1 MNMTL
6 KPAFG
11 LSGSTLKVIA
21 MISMVID
28 HIALYLMDDSTVLYE
43 TMRCIG
49 RIAFPVFAFL
59 IAEGFIHTRSRY
71 RYFFTLLG
79 FAVISE
85 VPWYLLN
92 GADGTHNVMF
102 TLALGVATLMV
113 LENLLQRS
121 MVLGFLWTHGMAGLA
136 SWLGVD
142 YEWRGIIVIVIF
154 YLFNVYGHS
163 FPYSRGMQF
172 FCIFVLMMHY
182 GMIGTVIACMFL
194 YLYNGTRGFIKAHKG
209 KYVFYMFYP
218 IHLLII
224 YEILIFQNTIIVER
238 FFYNKNYLTTYFIST
253 YNYMI

>member
-11 LSGSTLKVIA
+11 LSGSALKIIA

-28 HIALYLMDDSTVLYE
+28 HVALYLMDDSTVLYE

-71 RYFFTLLG
+71 RYFFSLQA

-85 VPWYLLN
+85 KPWYLLN
-92 GADGTHNVMF
+92 GADGTHNVRF

-121 MVLGFLWTHGMAGLA
+121 LVLGFLWTLGMAGLA
-136 SWLGVD
+136 FWLGVD
-142 YEWRGIIVIVIF
+142 YEWRGILVIVIF
-154 YLFNVYGHS
+154 YLFNGYSHS

-172 FCIFVLMMHY
+172 FCTFAFMMQY
-182 GMIGTVIACMFL
+182 GVIGVVMACMII
-194 YLYNGTRGFIKAHKG
+194 YLYDGTRGFVQGSIA
-209 KYVFYMFYP
+209 KYGFYAFYP
-218 IHLLII
+218 IHL
-224 YEILIFQNTIIVER
+224 
-238 FFYNKNYLTTYFIST
+238 FFLSIC
-253 YNYMI
+253 

>member
-1 MNMTL
+1 MNLTL
-6 KPAFG
+6 KPEFG
-11 LSGSTLKVIA
+11 LSGSALKVIA

-28 HIALYLMDDSTVLYE
+28 HIALYMMEHGTVLYE
-43 TMRCIG
+43 TMRCVG

-85 VPWYLLN
+85 IPWYLLN

-121 MVLGFLWTHGMAGLA
+121 MVLGFFWTLGMAGLA

-163 FPYSRGMQF
+163 FSYSRGMQF
-172 FCIFVLMMHY
+172 FCTFVFMMHY
-182 GMIGTVIACMFL
+182 GVIGAVMSCMII
-194 YLYNGTRGFIKAHKG
+194 YLYDGTRGFVQGSIA
-209 KYVFYMFYP
+209 KYGFYAFYP
-218 IHLLII
+218 VHF
-224 YEILIFQNTIIVER
+224 ILFIQICER
-238 FFYNKNYLTTYFIST
+238 SFPGILMFKL
-253 YNYMI
+253 

>member
-6 KPAFG
+6 KPEFG
-11 LSGSTLKVIA
+11 LSGSALKVIA

-28 HIALYLMDDSTVLYE
+28 HVALYLMEHGTVLYG

-59 IAEGFIHTRSRY
+59 IAEGFIHTKSRY

-85 VPWYLLN
+85 IPWYLLN

-121 MVLGFLWTHGMAGLA
+121 IVLGFLWTLGMSGLA

-142 YEWRGIIVIVIF
+142 YEWRGILVIVIF
-154 YLFNVYGHS
+154 YLFNGHGHS
-163 FPYSRGMQF
+163 FPYSKDMQF
-172 FCIFVLMMHY
+172 FCTFALMMHY
-182 GMIGTVIACMFL
+182 GIIGAVMAYMII
-194 YLYNGTRGFIKAHKG
+194 YLYDGTRGFIQVSIA
-209 KYVFYMFYP
+209 KYGFYAFYP
-218 IHLLII
+218 AHF
-224 YEILIFQNTIIVER
+224 IL
-238 FFYNKNYLTTYFIST
+238 FI
-253 YNYMI
+253 

>member
-11 LSGSTLKVIA
+11 LSGSALKVIA

-28 HIALYLMDDSTVLYE
+28 HIALYLLEHGTVLYE

-85 VPWYLLN
+85 IPWYLLN

-102 TLALGVATLMV
+102 TLALGVVTLMV

-121 MVLGFLWTHGMAGLA
+121 LAQGFLWTLGMAGLA
-136 SWLGVD
+136 SWLSVD
-142 YEWRGIIVIVIF
+142 YEWMGILIIVIF
-154 YLFNVYGHS
+154 YIFNGYGHS
-163 FPYSRGMQF
+163 FPYSKGMQF
-172 FCIFVLMMHY
+172 FCTFTLMMHY
-182 GMIGTVIACMFL
+182 EVIGAVMACIFL
-194 YLYNGTRGFIKAHKG
+194 YLYNGKRGFIQG
-209 KYVFYMFYP
+209 SIVKYGFYAFYP
-218 IHLLII
+218 IHLV
-224 YEILIFQNTIIVER
+224 FV
-238 FFYNKNYLTTYFIST
+238 LTVL
-253 YNYMI
+253 

>member
-28 HIALYLMDDSTVLYE
+28 HIALYLMEHGTVLYE

-59 IAEGFIHTRSRY
+59 IAEGFIHTKSRY
-71 RYFFTLLG
+71 RYFFTLLD

-85 VPWYLLN
+85 IPWYMLN

-121 MVLGFLWTHGMAGLA
+121 MVLGFLFTVSMAGLA

-142 YEWRGIIVIVIF
+142 YEWRGILVIVIS
-154 YLFNVYGHS
+154 YLYNTYAHF

-172 FCIFVLMMHY
+172 FCTFTLTMHY
-182 GMIGTVIACMFL
+182 GVIGAVMACMFL
-194 YLYNGTRGFIKAHKG
+194 YLYNGKRGFIKAHKG

-224 YEILIFQNTIIVER
+224 YEILIFQNTIIVEI
-238 FFYNKNYLTTYFIST
+238 FFIIKI
-253 YNYMI
+253 I

>member
-11 LSGSTLKVIA
+11 LSGSALKVIA

-28 HIALYLMDDSTVLYE
+28 HIALYLMEYGTVLYE

-59 IAEGFIHTRSRY
+59 ITEGFIHTRSRY

-85 VPWYLLN
+85 IPWYLLN

-121 MVLGFLWTHGMAGLA
+121 MVLGFLWTLGMAGLT

-142 YEWRGIIVIVIF
+142 YEWRGILVIVIS
-154 YLFNVYGHS
+154 YLYNTYAHF

-172 FCIFVLMMHY
+172 FCTFVFMMQY
-182 GMIGTVIACMFL
+182 GVIGVVMACMII
-194 YLYNGTRGFIKAHKG
+194 YLYDGTRGFVQGSIA
-209 KYVFYMFYP
+209 KYGFYAFYP
-218 IHLLII
+218 IHL
-224 YEILIFQNTIIVER
+224 
-238 FFYNKNYLTTYFIST
+238 FFLSIC
-253 YNYMI
+253 

>member
-1 MNMTL
+1 MNLTL
-6 KPAFG
+6 KPVFG
-11 LSGSTLKVIA
+11 LSGSALKVIA

-28 HIALYLMDDSTVLYE
+28 HVALYLMEYGTVLYE

-71 RYFFTLLG
+71 KYFFTLLG

-85 VPWYLLN
+85 IPWYLLN

-121 MVLGFLWTHGMAGLA
+121 LVLGFLWTLGMAGLA
-136 SWLGVD
+136 SWSGVD
-142 YEWRGIIVIVIF
+142 YEWRGILLIVIL
-154 YLFNVYGHS
+154 YLFNRHGHS

-172 FCIFVLMMHY
+172 FCTLVLMIHY
-182 GMIGTVIACMFL
+182 GGIGAVMACMIL
-194 YLYNGTRGFIKAHKG
+194 YVYNGTRGFVQGSIA
-209 KYVFYMFYP
+209 KYVFYAFYP
-218 IHLLII
+218 VHL
-224 YEILIFQNTIIVER
+224 IVLSN
-238 FFYNKNYLTTYFIST
+238 FMLLP
-253 YNYMI
+253 

>member
-11 LSGSTLKVIA
+11 LSGSALKVIA

-28 HIALYLMDDSTVLYE
+28 HIALYLMEHGTVLYE

-85 VPWYLLN
+85 IPWYLLN
-92 GADGTHNVMF
+92 GTDGTHNVMF

-121 MVLGFLWTHGMAGLA
+121 IVLGFFWTLDMAGLA
-136 SWLGVD
+136 FWLEVD
-142 YEWRGIIVIVIF
+142 YEWRGILLIIIS
-154 YLFNVYGHS
+154 YLYNTYAHY

-172 FCIFVLMMHY
+172 FCTFALMMHF
-182 GMIGTVIACMFL
+182 GVIGAVMGCMVL
-194 YLYNGTRGFIKAHKG
+194 YLYNGKRGFIQG
-209 KYVFYMFYP
+209 YIEKYIYYSMYP
-218 IHLLII
+218 IHLLFIIVISYYYAKTMSIII
-224 YEILIFQNTIIVER
+224 YNV
-238 FFYNKNYLTTYFIST
+238 
-253 YNYMI
+253 

>member
-11 LSGSTLKVIA
+11 LSGSALKVIA

-28 HIALYLMDDSTVLYE
+28 HIALYLMEYGTVLYE

-59 IAEGFIHTRSRY
+59 IAEGFIHTKSRY

-85 VPWYLLN
+85 IPWYLLN

-121 MVLGFLWTHGMAGLA
+121 MVLGFLWTLGMAGLA

-142 YEWRGIIVIVIF
+142 YEWRGILVIVIS
-154 YLFNVYGHS
+154 YLYNTYAHF

-172 FCIFVLMMHY
+172 FCTFTLTMHY
-182 GMIGTVIACMFL
+182 GVIGAVMACMFL
-194 YLYNGTRGFIKAHKG
+194 YLYNGKRGFIKAHKG

-224 YEILIFQNTIIVER
+224 YEILIFQNTIIVEI
-238 FFYNKNYLTTYFIST
+238 FFIIKI
-253 YNYMI
+253 I

>member
-1 MNMTL
+1 MNLTL
-6 KPAFG
+6 KPEFG
-11 LSGSTLKVIA
+11 LNGSAMKVIA

-28 HIALYLMDDSTVLYE
+28 HVALYLMEHGTVLYG

-85 VPWYLLN
+85 IPWYLLN

-121 MVLGFLWTHGMAGLA
+121 MVLGFLWTLGMAGLA

-142 YEWRGIIVIVIF
+142 YEWRGILVIVIS
-154 YLFNVYGHS
+154 YLYNTYAHF

-172 FCIFVLMMHY
+172 FCTFTLTMHY
-182 GMIGTVIACMFL
+182 GVIGAVMACMFL
-194 YLYNGTRGFIKAHKG
+194 YLYNGKRGFVQGSIA
-209 KYVFYMFYP
+209 KYGFYAFYP
-218 IHLLII
+218 AHF
-224 YEILIFQNTIIVER
+224 ILFIQICER
-238 FFYNKNYLTTYFIST
+238 SFPCILMFKL
-253 YNYMI
+253 

>member
-1 MNMTL
+1 MNITL
-6 KPAFG
+6 KPEFG
-11 LSGSTLKVIA
+11 LSGSTMKVIA

-28 HIALYLMDDSTVLYE
+28 HIALYLMEHGTILYG
-43 TMRCIG
+43 TMRGIG

-59 IAEGFIHTRSRY
+59 IAEGFIHTKSRY

-85 VPWYLLN
+85 IPWYLLN
-92 GADGTHNVMF
+92 GTDGTHNVMF

-121 MVLGFLWTHGMAGLA
+121 MVLGFLWTLGMAGLA
-136 SWLGVD
+136 SWFGVD

-172 FCIFVLMMHY
+172 F
-182 GMIGTVIACMFL
+182 A
-194 YLYNGTRGFIKAHKG
+194 
-209 KYVFYMFYP
+209 
-218 IHLLII
+218 HLL
-224 YEILIFQNTIIVER
+224 
-238 FFYNKNYLTTYFIST
+238 
-253 YNYMI
+253 

>member
-11 LSGSTLKVIA
+11 LSGSALKVIA

-28 HIALYLMDDSTVLYE
+28 HIALYLMEHGTVLYE
-43 TMRCIG
+43 TMRCVG

-85 VPWYLLN
+85 IPWYLLN

-121 MVLGFLWTHGMAGLA
+121 MVLGFLWTLGMAGLA

-154 YLFNVYGHS
+154 YLFNGYSHS

-172 FCIFVLMMHY
+172 FCTFALLMHF
-182 GMIGTVIACMFL
+182 GVIGAVMGCMVL
-194 YLYNGTRGFIKAHKG
+194 YLYNGKRGFIQG
-209 KYVFYMFYP
+209 YIEKYIYILFYVPNTFV
-218 IHLLII
+218 I
-224 YEILIFQNTIIVER
+224 YNS
-238 FFYNKNYLTTYFIST
+238 YFILLC
-253 YNYMI
+253 

>member
-11 LSGSTLKVIA
+11 LSGSALKVIA

-28 HIALYLMDDSTVLYE
+28 HIALYLLEHGTVLYE

-85 VPWYLLN
+85 IPRYLLN
-92 GADGTHNVMF
+92 GADGTYNVMF
-102 TLALGVATLMV
+102 TPALGLATLMV

-121 MVLGFLWTHGMAGLA
+121 LVLGFLWTLGMAGLA

-142 YEWRGIIVIVIF
+142 YEWRGILIIVAS
-154 YLFNVYGHS
+154 YLFNGYGHS
-163 FPYSRGMQF
+163 FTYSRDMQF
-172 FCIFVLMMHY
+172 FCTFALVIHY
-182 GMIGTVIACMFL
+182 GVIGAVMACMIL
-194 YLYNGTRGFIKAHKG
+194 YVYNGTRGFVQGSIA
-209 KYVFYMFYP
+209 KYGFYAFYP
-218 IHLLII
+218 VHLL
-224 YEILIFQNTIIVER
+224 
-238 FFYNKNYLTTYFIST
+238 FISM
-253 YNYMI
+253 N

>member
-6 KPAFG
+6 KPEFG
-11 LSGSTLKVIA
+11 LSGSALKVIA

-28 HIALYLMDDSTVLYE
+28 HVALYLMEHGTVLYG

-59 IAEGFIHTRSRY
+59 IAEGFIHTKSRY

-85 VPWYLLN
+85 IPWYMLN

-121 MVLGFLWTHGMAGLA
+121 LIQGFLWTLGMAGLA

-142 YEWRGIIVIVIF
+142 YEWRGILVIVIF
-154 YLFNVYGHS
+154 YLFKEYGDS

-172 FCIFVLMMHY
+172 FCTFVFMMHY
-182 GMIGTVIACMFL
+182 GVIGAVMSCMII
-194 YLYNGTRGFIKAHKG
+194 YLYDGTRGFVQGSIA
-209 KYVFYMFYP
+209 KYGFYAFYP
-218 IHLLII
+218 VHF
-224 YEILIFQNTIIVER
+224 ILFIQICER
-238 FFYNKNYLTTYFIST
+238 SFPGILMFKL
-253 YNYMI
+253 

>member
-1 MNMTL
+1 MNLTL
-6 KPAFG
+6 KSKSG
-11 LSGSTLKVIA
+11 LSGSALKVIA

-28 HIALYLMDDSTVLYE
+28 HVALYLMEQGTLLYE

-59 IAEGFIHTRSRY
+59 IAEGFIHTRNRY

-85 VPWYLLN
+85 IPWYLLN

-121 MVLGFLWTHGMAGLA
+121 LVLGFLWTLGMAGLA
-136 SWLGVD
+136 SWSGVD
-142 YEWRGIIVIVIF
+142 YEWRGILLIVIL
-154 YLFNVYGHS
+154 YLFNRHGHS

-172 FCIFVLMMHY
+172 FCTLVLMIHY
-182 GMIGTVIACMFL
+182 GGIGAVMACMIL
-194 YLYNGTRGFIKAHKG
+194 YVYNGTRGFVQGSIA
-209 KYVFYMFYP
+209 KYVFYAFYP
-218 IHLLII
+218 VHL
-224 YEILIFQNTIIVER
+224 IVLSN
-238 FFYNKNYLTTYFIST
+238 FMLLP
-253 YNYMI
+253 

>member
-1 MNMTL
+1 MTL

-11 LSGSTLKVIA
+11 LSGSALKVIA

-28 HIALYLMDDSTVLYE
+28 HIALYLMEHGTVLYE
-43 TMRCIG
+43 TMRCVG

-85 VPWYLLN
+85 IPWYLLN

-102 TLALGVATLMV
+102 TLALGVASLMV
-113 LENLLQRS
+113 FENLLQRS
-121 MVLGFLWTHGMAGLA
+121 LALGFLWTLGMAGLA

-142 YEWRGIIVIVIF
+142 YEWRGILLIIIS
-154 YLFNVYGHS
+154 YLYNTYAHS

-172 FCIFVLMMHY
+172 FCTFAFMMQY
-182 GMIGTVIACMFL
+182 GVIGAVMACMII
-194 YLYNGTRGFIKAHKG
+194 YLYDGTRGFVQGSIA
-209 KYVFYMFYP
+209 KYGFYAFYL
-218 IHLLII
+218 IHL
-224 YEILIFQNTIIVER
+224 IVLSN
-238 FFYNKNYLTTYFIST
+238 FMLLP
-253 YNYMI
+253 

>member
-11 LSGSTLKVIA
+11 LSGSALKVIA

-28 HIALYLMDDSTVLYE
+28 HIALYLMEHGTVLYE

-85 VPWYLLN
+85 IPWYLLN
-92 GADGTHNVMF
+92 GTDGTHNVMF

-121 MVLGFLWTHGMAGLA
+121 IVLGFFWTLGMAGLA
-136 SWLGVD
+136 FWLEVD
-142 YEWRGIIVIVIF
+142 YEWRGILLIIIS
-154 YLFNVYGHS
+154 YLYNTYAHY

-172 FCIFVLMMHY
+172 FCTFALMMHF
-182 GMIGTVIACMFL
+182 GVIGAVMGCMVL
-194 YLYNGTRGFIKAHKG
+194 YLYNGKRGFIQG
-209 KYVFYMFYP
+209 YIEKYIY
-218 IHLLII
+218 LLA
-224 YEILIFQNTIIVER
+224 ELN
-238 FFYNKNYLTTYFIST
+238 
-253 YNYMI
+253 

>member
-11 LSGSTLKVIA
+11 LSGSALKVIA

-28 HIALYLMDDSTVLYE
+28 HIALYLMEYGTVLYE

-85 VPWYLLN
+85 IPWYLLN

-121 MVLGFLWTHGMAGLA
+121 MVLGFLWTLGMAGLA

-142 YEWRGIIVIVIF
+142 YEWRGSLVIVFF
-154 YLFNVYGHS
+154 YLFNGFEHYL
-163 FPYSRGMQF
+163 PYSRGMQF
-172 FCIFVLMMHY
+172 FCTFVLMIHY
-182 GMIGTVIACMFL
+182 GGIGAIMACMIL
-194 YLYNGTRGFIKAHKG
+194 YVYNGTRGFVQGSIAQYG
-209 KYVFYMFYP
+209 FYAFYP
-218 IHLLII
+218 IHL
-224 YEILIFQNTIIVER
+224 IVLSN
-238 FFYNKNYLTTYFIST
+238 FMLLP
-253 YNYMI
+253 

>member
-11 LSGSTLKVIA
+11 LSGSALKVIA

-28 HIALYLMDDSTVLYE
+28 HIALYMMEHGTVLYE
-43 TMRCIG
+43 TMRCVG

-85 VPWYLLN
+85 IPWYLLN

-121 MVLGFLWTHGMAGLA
+121 LVLVFLWTLGMAGL
-136 SWLGVD
+136 SSLLGVD
-142 YEWRGIIVIVIF
+142 YEWIGIIVIVVY
-154 YLFNVYGHS
+154 YLFNGYGHF
-163 FPYSRGMQF
+163 FPYNKDMQF
-172 FCIFVLMMHY
+172 FCTFVLMIHY
-182 GMIGTVIACMFL
+182 GLIGSVMACMVL
-194 YLYNGTRGFIKAHKG
+194 YLYNGKRGFVQGSIA
-209 KYVFYMFYP
+209 KYGFYAFYP
-218 IHLLII
+218 AHLLNII
-224 YEILIFQNTIIVER
+224 AAFHL
-238 FFYNKNYLTTYFIST
+238 
-253 YNYMI
+253 